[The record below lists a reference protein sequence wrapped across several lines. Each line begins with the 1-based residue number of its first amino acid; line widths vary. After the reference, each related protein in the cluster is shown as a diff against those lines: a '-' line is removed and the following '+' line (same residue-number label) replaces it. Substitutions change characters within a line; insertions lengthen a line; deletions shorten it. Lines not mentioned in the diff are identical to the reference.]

1 MEQAPAE
8 ISSEDWDSLSR
19 AYRGHLEDIDL
30 YPGGLA
36 EKPLPGISFYCS
48 YYEIYK

>member
-8 ISSEDWDSLSR
+8 ISREDWDSLSS
-19 AYRGHLEDIDL
+19 AYLGHLEDIDL

-36 EKPLPGISFYCS
+36 EKPLPGI
-48 YYEIYK
+48 